1 MNPYY
6 MSFYFLKFTIQIQ
19 FEFIFEG
26 VNFMKRLVVFNIAVK
41 TSIKSNTCVLKL
53 NLSSIRQ
60 IKINQKIILLQ
71 AVINNDENVILTSN
85 GLTVKRYLEQ
95 FEKLWMENQGWVNE
109 CATKHIFN
117 NVSPPRLLKCMKK
130 GMALFFRLWFFHV
143 LEHCCLYHNHFWS
156 VIM

>member
-1 MNPYY
+1 
-6 MSFYFLKFTIQIQ
+6 
-19 FEFIFEG
+19 
-26 VNFMKRLVVFNIAVK
+26 MKRLVVFNIAVK

-95 FEKLWMENQGWVNE
+95 FEKLWMENQG
-109 CATKHIFN
+109 
-117 NVSPPRLLKCMKK
+117 
-130 GMALFFRLWFFHV
+130 
-143 LEHCCLYHNHFWS
+143 
-156 VIM
+156 

>member
-1 MNPYY
+1 MCIAY
-6 MSFYFLKFTIQIQ
+6 FYFLKFTIQIQ

-117 NVSPPRLLKCMKK
+117 NVSPPVFWNVWRREWHC
-130 GMALFFRLWFFHV
+130 FFGCDSFMSLNIVVYTITISGPW
-143 LEHCCLYHNHFWS
+143 
-156 VIM
+156 

>member
-1 MNPYY
+1 MCIAY
-6 MSFYFLKFTIQIQ
+6 FYFLKFTIQIQ

-95 FEKLWMENQGWVNE
+95 FEKLWMENQG
-109 CATKHIFN
+109 
-117 NVSPPRLLKCMKK
+117 
-130 GMALFFRLWFFHV
+130 
-143 LEHCCLYHNHFWS
+143 
-156 VIM
+156 